1 MTGKTYPP
9 LKTEGRMPK
18 TLLRLAARHPDK
30 IEEMLNEKAIV
41 TLTGL
46 EDNGYFIY
54 LRDGWWNSLHECHTI
69 QEDTVQECLEVFAYS
84 VVPCDSEDAYCDD
97 GCMERIA
104 AGRDKVSRY
113 VEQQEGRSGGKG

>member
-1 MTGKTYPP
+1 MTGTYPP

-30 IEEMLNEKAIV
+30 IGEMLNEKAIV

-54 LRDGWWNSLHECHTI
+54 LRDGWWNSLHWCHTI
-69 QEDTVQECLEVFAYS
+69 QEDTVQECLKVFAF

-104 AGRDKVSRY
+104 AGRDDVSRY
-113 VEQQEGRSGGKG
+113 VEQHSSRDKG